1 MEVSMK
7 KPLAE
12 ESEKTRK
19 TREKL
24 GKKLNKIQSQVTE
37 AAIKRKAHEIQRW
50 IARHASNR
58 ISLKK
63 KSITLFDNNQ
73 NSAEFSKRIAVIAQQ
88 LRHT

>member
-1 MEVSMK
+1 MK

-24 GKKLNKIQSQVTE
+24 EKKLNKIQSQVTE
-37 AAIKRKAHEIQRW
+37 AAIKRKVHEIQRW

-58 ISLKK
+58 VSLKK

-73 NSAEFSKRIAVIAQQ
+73 NPAECSRRIVVIAQQ
-88 LRHT
+88 LRAS